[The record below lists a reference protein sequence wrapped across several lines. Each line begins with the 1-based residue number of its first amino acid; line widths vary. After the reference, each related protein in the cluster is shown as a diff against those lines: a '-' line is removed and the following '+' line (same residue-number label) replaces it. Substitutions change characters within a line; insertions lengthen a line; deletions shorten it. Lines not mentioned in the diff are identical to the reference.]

1 MIRSAPWLACALL
14 LLAGCV
20 RGSARLTL
28 SQEGTVSGNVVVA
41 VDEHVVELG
50 GMTADEFTTQLTTRD
65 GGPPDGTMGLP
76 LRLAEAEP
84 YRESGFVGARY
95 RFADVPADEFRQP
108 AGGAREVFTQQDDG
122 SWQFAARV
130 LERGPFTD
138 FTNIT
143 GLDLRGNLL
152 VTVTFPYAV
161 ETHNGVL
168 EQPNVV
174 TWNVDLTDRAP
185 TLRATTGTE
194 LASIPGGDGL
204 PWAAVVVGVA
214 TLLVLVVLGALW
226 WWTARHRGRATEGSL
241 PERSEE
247 SQRAPGG
254 ASPQGERGTA
264 SPPMN
269 R

>member
-50 GMTADEFTTQLTTRD
+50 GMTADEFTTMLTTRD
-65 GGPPDGTMGLP
+65 GGPPDGSMGLP

-84 YRESGFVGARY
+84 YSESGFVGARY

-122 SWQFAARV
+122 SWQFEARL
-130 LERGPFTD
+130 LERTPFAD
-138 FTNIT
+138 FDDIT
-143 GLDLRGNLL
+143 GLDLRGDLQ

-168 EQPNVV
+168 ERPNVV
-174 TWNVDLTDRAP
+174 TWSLDLTDRAP

-194 LASIPGGDGL
+194 LAPVPGGDGV
-204 PWAAVVVGVA
+204 PWEAVAVGVA
-214 TLLVLVVLGALW
+214 ALVALVALGGLW
-226 WWTARHRGRATEGSL
+226 WWTARHRKPPVLWTETDAITHTASTEREGE
-241 PERSEE
+241 PE
-247 SQRAPGG
+247 P
-254 ASPQGERGTA
+254 ASPAR
-264 SPPMN
+264 PPEY
-269 R
+269 

>member
-1 MIRSAPWLACALL
+1 
-14 LLAGCV
+14 
-20 RGSARLTL
+20 
-28 SQEGTVSGNVVVA
+28 
-41 VDEHVVELG
+41 
-50 GMTADEFTTQLTTRD
+50 
-65 GGPPDGTMGLP
+65 MGLP

-84 YRESGFVGARY
+84 YRESGFVDARY

-108 AGGAREVFTQQDDG
+108 SGGAREVFTQQDDG
-122 SWQFAARV
+122 SWQFEARV

-174 TWNVDLTDRAP
+174 TWNVDLTDRTP

-226 WWTARHRGRATEGSL
+226 WWTARHRKPPVLWTETGAITHTTSTEREGE
-241 PERSEE
+241 PETSVPE
-247 SQRAPGG
+247 
-254 ASPQGERGTA
+254 
-264 SPPMN
+264 
-269 R
+269 

>member
-1 MIRSAPWLACALL
+1 MIRFAPWLICALV

-50 GMTADEFTTQLTTRD
+50 GMTADEFTTLLTTRD
-65 GGPPDGTMGLP
+65 GGPPDGSMGLP

-84 YRESGFVGARY
+84 YSESGFVGARY
-95 RFADVPADEFRQP
+95 RFADVDADEFRQP
-108 AGGAREVFTQQDDG
+108 AGGARQVFTQQDDG
-122 SWQFAARV
+122 SWQFEARL
-130 LERGPFTD
+130 LERSPFTD
-138 FTNIT
+138 FDNLT
-143 GLDLRGNLL
+143 GLDLRGDLV

-168 EQPNVV
+168 ERPNVV
-174 TWNVDLTDRAP
+174 TWSLDLTDRAP

-194 LASIPGGDGL
+194 LAPVPGGDGL

-214 TLLVLVVLGALW
+214 ALVILVTLGVLW
-226 WWTARHRGRATEGSL
+226 WWTARRPRPPSSPEPVLRAETDAIAAPTHTER
-241 PERSEE
+241 E
-247 SQRAPGG
+247 GG
-254 ASPQGERGTA
+254 E
-264 SPPMN
+264 
-269 R
+269 